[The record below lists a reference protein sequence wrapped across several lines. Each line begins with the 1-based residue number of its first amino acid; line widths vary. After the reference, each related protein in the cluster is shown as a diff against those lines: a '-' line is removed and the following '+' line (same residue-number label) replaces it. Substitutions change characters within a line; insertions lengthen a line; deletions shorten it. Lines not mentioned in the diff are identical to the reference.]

1 MLANLARRH
10 LLCNYD
16 SFLKLFLKLKE
27 SLRDKLIDIKYLVAD
42 SCLSMMTMKASRA
55 ANSRAAIDPIISKTE
70 LDNIQPDDPRHYQL
84 VNAPDGYQSNAISY
98 DPTIQY

>member
-1 MLANLARRH
+1 MLANLARRP
-10 LLCNYD
+10 LQCNHD
-16 SFLKLFLKLKE
+16 SVLKLK
-27 SLRDKLIDIKYLVAD
+27 SYNLIDIKYLVAD
-42 SCLSMMTMKASRA
+42 QCLSIMTMKASRA
-55 ANSRAAIDPIISKTE
+55 ANVRAAIDPIISKTE

>member
-1 MLANLARRH
+1 
-10 LLCNYD
+10 
-16 SFLKLFLKLKE
+16 
-27 SLRDKLIDIKYLVAD
+27 
-42 SCLSMMTMKASRA
+42 MMTMKASRA
-55 ANSRAAIDPIISKTE
+55 ANTRAAIDPIISKTE